1 VFVTN
6 HVLSGVLIGRA
17 LEGRPVAAFVAGVG
31 SHLVL
36 DSVPHWSCD
45 KTEDGYHQRFLL
57 AAKRDGVLGLAT
69 MAAAAIAVDRRA
81 RLSTVAA
88 MAGAVFLDLDKPLLH
103 FIGVNPFPWP
113 VRRLHSWVQNE
124 SPQGMRNEVVF
135 GVVAAAA
142 DGAVIRAR
150 RFRRLRSP
158 ERAGW
163 TASPAAVLGCRTR
176 RVTTG
181 VLPAPAPNRE
191 QFEKFPNFCSSSRD
205 GRPIAGVATSA
216 SGRRHRP
223 TPPRVADCPAGVWG
237 AKSPGPRP
245 TQPALSCPCTDLR
258 SCSNTPRGGM
268 ATECDPTKTRLP
280 T

>member
-135 GVVAAAA
+135 GVLAAAA

-150 RFRRLRSP
+150 RRSAP
-158 ERAGW
+158 L
-163 TASPAAVLGCRTR
+163 PAA
-176 RVTTG
+176 
-181 VLPAPAPNRE
+181 A
-191 QFEKFPNFCSSSRD
+191 
-205 GRPIAGVATSA
+205 VA
-216 SGRRHRP
+216 
-223 TPPRVADCPAGVWG
+223 
-237 AKSPGPRP
+237 
-245 TQPALSCPCTDLR
+245 
-258 SCSNTPRGGM
+258 
-268 ATECDPTKTRLP
+268 
-280 T
+280 

>member
-1 VFVTN
+1 MFVTN

-31 SHLVL
+31 SHLAL

-45 KTEDGYHQRFLL
+45 KSAPDYPDSFLV

-69 MAAAAIAVDRRA
+69 MAAVTLAVDRRA

-135 GVVAAAA
+135 GAVAAAA

-150 RFRRLRSP
+150 RRRPL
-158 ERAGW
+158 
-163 TASPAAVLGCRTR
+163 PAA
-176 RVTTG
+176 
-181 VLPAPAPNRE
+181 A
-191 QFEKFPNFCSSSRD
+191 
-205 GRPIAGVATSA
+205 VA
-216 SGRRHRP
+216 
-223 TPPRVADCPAGVWG
+223 
-237 AKSPGPRP
+237 
-245 TQPALSCPCTDLR
+245 
-258 SCSNTPRGGM
+258 
-268 ATECDPTKTRLP
+268 
-280 T
+280 